1 MMRIVDSTDRLFL
14 KNYLRDFLTLKRQA
28 LFEEIASLDEDPLL
42 TTSLE
47 DLCDQL
53 VNEYTLSAPK
63 IDESG
68 IYSETGDAK
77 VVGSQWFDDGRN
89 VHYDPQYRIGTT
101 VTVYVPFT
109 GIPELFECHPLTA
122 TDVMPPRAFV
132 RDSELAFEYQT
143 RHVEGDGLKK
153 AFDRDLNSLRS
164 NLAQIAH
171 DLEVFNSSIQEAIR
185 QRIPARHKKLLQD
198 RQIAESLGFPTKR
211 ATDVVGTPARP
222 QVKPDVA
229 PQPPPVSQ
237 KHDRPWASSDVV
249 ELRSVLDSQLSQ
261 NSRAL
266 AEGQLPPDSLLR
278 LVAANDRQ
286 ESETPDSPP
295 GVFAHSD
302 DYISITFRGQSYTL
316 TDSQAAA
323 VRVLHE
329 NAKRGT
335 PYVNQHTVL
344 AEIESG
350 AKRLR
355 DLFRDSLLWDT
366 LIVMGKRGGIYKL
379 NI

>member
-1 MMRIVDSTDRLFL
+1 MRIVDSTNRLFL

-53 VNEYTLSAPK
+53 VNEYTLSAPQ

-89 VHYDPQYRIGTT
+89 LHYDPQYRIGTT

-109 GIPELFECHPLTA
+109 GIPELFECHPFTA

-143 RHVEGDGLKK
+143 RHVEGDGLKQ

-198 RQIAESLGFPTKR
+198 RQIAESLGFPTRR
-211 ATDVVGTPARP
+211 ATYVADALPQSDVE
-222 QVKPDVA
+222 PDVA
-229 PQPPPVSQ
+229 PQPPAVST
-237 KHDRPWASSDVV
+237 DP
-249 ELRSVLDSQLSQ
+249 
-261 NSRAL
+261 
-266 AEGQLPPDSLLR
+266 
-278 LVAANDRQ
+278 
-286 ESETPDSPP
+286 ETPQPSSEPAQFTPFPGLPISPP
-295 GVFAHSD
+295 PGPPVRPHCNAGSGCSHPP
-302 DYISITFRGQSYTL
+302 RGRRPGH
-316 TDSQAAA
+316 ARCGMGIHPRNGRA
-323 VRVLHE
+323 R
-329 NAKRGT
+329 KGKPRM
-335 PYVNQHTVL
+335 
-344 AEIESG
+344 
-350 AKRLR
+350 R
-355 DLFRDSLLWDT
+355 DLFKKLDGWET
-366 LIVMGKRGGIYKL
+366 LIVTGSTKGTWRL
-379 NI
+379 NL

>member
-53 VNEYTLSAPK
+53 VNEYTLSAPQ

-68 IYSETGDAK
+68 IYSETRGPRVTEKAFFHNRAHEANSGNR
-77 VVGSQWFDDGRN
+77 VI
-89 VHYDPQYRIGTT
+89 VHI
-101 VTVYVPFT
+101 PFT

-171 DLEVFNSSIQEAIR
+171 DLEEFNSAIR
-185 QRIPARHKKLLQD
+185 DEASERIRARNDKFLRDH
-198 RQIAESLGFPTKR
+198 RIAESLGFPIRR
-211 ATDVVGTPARP
+211 ATDLAGTSEPP
-222 QVKPDVA
+222 TVEPDVA
-229 PQPPPVSQ
+229 PPPSPIPTAPEAPQPSSGAPELPHADDYSWVRLGDQKTRLTPNPARAVRFIYEEYVRTGHPEVDEKRVLKECGSQ
-237 KHDRPWASSDVV
+237 QKRLYEVLRHCNAWGSVVTRGTEQGTV
-249 ELRSVLDSQLSQ
+249 ELNFPKPVKTRK
-261 NSRAL
+261 N
-266 AEGQLPPDSLLR
+266 P
-278 LVAANDRQ
+278 
-286 ESETPDSPP
+286 
-295 GVFAHSD
+295 
-302 DYISITFRGQSYTL
+302 
-316 TDSQAAA
+316 
-323 VRVLHE
+323 
-329 NAKRGT
+329 
-335 PYVNQHTVL
+335 
-344 AEIESG
+344 
-350 AKRLR
+350 
-355 DLFRDSLLWDT
+355 
-366 LIVMGKRGGIYKL
+366 
-379 NI
+379 

>member
-1 MMRIVDSTDRLFL
+1 MRIVDSTDLLFS

-42 TTSLE
+42 ATSLE
-47 DLCDQL
+47 DLCDEL
-53 VNEYTLSAPK
+53 VNEYTLSAPQ

-89 VHYDPQYRIGTT
+89 LHYDPQYRIGTT

-109 GIPELFECHPLTA
+109 GIPELFECHPFTA

-198 RQIAESLGFPTKR
+198 RQLAESLGFPTKR
-211 ATDVVGTPARP
+211 AA
-222 QVKPDVA
+222 DVA

-237 KHDRPWASSDVV
+237 EHDRPWASSDVV
-249 ELRSVLDSQLSQ
+249 ELRSVLASQLSQ

-295 GVFAHSD
+295 AVFAHSD
-302 DYISITFRGQSYTL
+302 DYISITFRSQSYTL

>member
-1 MMRIVDSTDRLFL
+1 MMRIVDSTNRLFL

-53 VNEYTLSAPK
+53 VNEYTLSAPQ

-89 VHYDPQYRIGTT
+89 LHYDPQYRIGTT

-211 ATDVVGTPARP
+211 ATDV
-222 QVKPDVA
+222 A
-229 PQPPPVSQ
+229 PQPPAV
-237 KHDRPWASSDVV
+237 SSDPEPPQRSSGVPEFRAAKDYKLVYLGDQEFSLTSTQAEVV
-249 ELRSVLDSQLSQ
+249 AILREAYLQTGIPELGQDYIRERLGWKETRVRDVFKR
-261 NSRAL
+261 SRAWGKL
-266 AEGQLPPDSLLR
+266 ISSGKTPGSVR
-278 LVAANDRQ
+278 L
-286 ESETPDSPP
+286 
-295 GVFAHSD
+295 
-302 DYISITFRGQSYTL
+302 IL
-316 TDSQAAA
+316 
-323 VRVLHE
+323 
-329 NAKRGT
+329 
-335 PYVNQHTVL
+335 
-344 AEIESG
+344 
-350 AKRLR
+350 
-355 DLFRDSLLWDT
+355 
-366 LIVMGKRGGIYKL
+366 
-379 NI
+379 